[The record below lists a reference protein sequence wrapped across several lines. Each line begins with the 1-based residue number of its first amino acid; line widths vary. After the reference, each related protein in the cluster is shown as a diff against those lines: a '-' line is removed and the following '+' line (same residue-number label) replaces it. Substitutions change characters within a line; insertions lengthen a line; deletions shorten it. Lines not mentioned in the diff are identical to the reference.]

1 MPTLEEILGSLHKAG
16 LGAKK
21 KDAPV
26 KAKKEAPTP
35 TKGNGKKKAPAP
47 TPVKGDG
54 RHNLKPG
61 EPSNLEKYGEEVDAG
76 VVKAIK
82 KAEMEVG
89 WIRITKA
96 GDVIFMPDTDPEGR
110 KSGLAYRG

>member
-1 MPTLEEILGSLHKAG
+1 MPTLEEILGTLHKAG

-26 KAKKEAPTP
+26 AKKAAPAP
-35 TKGNGKKKAPAP
+35 VKGNGKKKEAPAP
-47 TPVKGDG
+47 TGG

-96 GDVIFMPDTDPEGR
+96 GDVVFMPDTDPEGR